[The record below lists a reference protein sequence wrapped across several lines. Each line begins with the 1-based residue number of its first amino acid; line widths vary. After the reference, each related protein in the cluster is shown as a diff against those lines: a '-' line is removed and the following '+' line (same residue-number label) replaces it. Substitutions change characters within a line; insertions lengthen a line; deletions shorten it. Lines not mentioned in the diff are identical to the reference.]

1 MDSFNWFV
9 NEMLTKEAVRE
20 RLSGQHLELRELPEA
35 QKRRKQNP
43 ITRAL
48 ASSLVR
54 LGLRLDPAAGEG
66 LGALDLSLAPS
77 EGRN

>member
-9 NEMLTKEAVRE
+9 NEMLTREAVRE
-20 RLSGQHLELRELPEA
+20 HLDGFPMEQPEA
-35 QKRRKQNP
+35 PKRRKQNP
-43 ITRAL
+43 ITRTL

-66 LGALDLSLAPS
+66 LGALDLSLAQP

>member
-9 NEMLTKEAVRE
+9 YEMLTRE
-20 RLSGQHLELRELPEA
+20 TMREHLEGFRREQPKA
-35 QKRRKQNP
+35 PTRQNP
-43 ITRAL
+43 ITRTL

-66 LGALDLSLAPS
+66 LGALDLSLAQP

>member
-1 MDSFNWFV
+1 MDTFNWMIL
-9 NEMLTKEAVRE
+9 EMITREQVQE
-20 RLSGQHLELRELPEA
+20 RLNEHHLELPKA
-35 QKRRKQNP
+35 PKRQNP
-43 ITRAL
+43 ITRTL

-66 LGALDLSLAPS
+66 LGRLDLSLGHT

>member
-1 MDSFNWFV
+1 MDTFNWMV
-9 NEMLTKEAVRE
+9 LEMITREQVQE
-20 RLSGQHLELRELPEA
+20 RLNGHQLELPKVP
-35 QKRRKQNP
+35 KRQNP
-43 ITRAL
+43 ITRML

-66 LGALDLSLAPS
+66 LGRLDLSLGHT

>member
-9 NEMLTKEAVRE
+9 NEMLTRDAMRE
-20 RLSGQHLELRELPEA
+20 RLDGHHVELPEA
-35 QKRRKQNP
+35 PTRRKQNP
-43 ITRAL
+43 ITRTL

-66 LGALDLSLAPS
+66 LGALDLSLAQP

>member
-1 MDSFNWFV
+1 MDTFNWMV
-9 NEMLTKEAVRE
+9 LEMMTREAERE
-20 RLSGQHLELRELPEA
+20 RLNGHRLAPPEA
-35 QKRRKQNP
+35 PKRTNP
-43 ITRAL
+43 VKRVL

-66 LGALDLSLAPS
+66 LGGLDLSLAQA

>member
-9 NEMLTKEAVRE
+9 NEMLTREAMRE
-20 RLSGQHLELRELPEA
+20 RLEGFPKEQPQAPE
-35 QKRRKQNP
+35 QRKQNP
-43 ITRAL
+43 ITRTL

-66 LGALDLSLAPS
+66 LGRLDLSLGHT

>member
-9 NEMLTKEAVRE
+9 NEMLTRDAMRE
-20 RLSGQHLELRELPEA
+20 RLGGHHVALPEA
-35 QKRRKQNP
+35 PKRKQHNAV
-43 ITRAL
+43 TRTL

-66 LGALDLSLAPS
+66 LGRLDLSLAHS
-77 EGRN
+77 KGRN

>member
-9 NEMLTKEAVRE
+9 NEMLTKEAMRE
-20 RLSGQHLELRELPEA
+20 RLNRHQIELPKA
-35 QKRRKQNP
+35 PKRQRQNP
-43 ITRAL
+43 ILRRL

-66 LGALDLSLAPS
+66 LGRLDLSLGHT

>member
-9 NEMLTKEAVRE
+9 QEILTKEAMRE
-20 RLSGQHLELRELPEA
+20 HLDGIEQEEPEA
-35 QKRRKQNP
+35 PKRRKQNP
-43 ITRAL
+43 IMRTL

-66 LGALDLSLAPS
+66 LGRLDLSLART
-77 EGRN
+77 EGRNQA

>member
-9 NEMLTKEAVRE
+9 NEMLTREAMRE
-20 RLSGQHLELRELPEA
+20 HLDGFQREEPEA
-35 QKRRKQNP
+35 PKRRKQNP
-43 ITRAL
+43 ITRTL

-66 LGALDLSLAPS
+66 LGALDLSLART